1 MSDVELNRV
10 QRYGGTRLVVFA
22 YSVRVLGIAA
32 GACAAVLGVFG
43 FMSLAG
49 GTAAQDNL
57 PSTNEL
63 YMGVNLLWLI
73 ALGLLVVMGEIRVG
87 WVKKSVLKP
96 FGFMHTYVGRGNFYL
111 FYGSVVV
118 SSGQANSFALAEG
131 IVLLVIGVIQLLMA
145 FFMSKK
151 PKRPSALDRAGATSD
166 ASVENPILTQS
177 HSQRATTKAKPY
189 ETVASPGTKGG
200 ASAATPAGPG
210 GPSSSADFESGTAA
224 TASLGATGKGKQFTT
239 DGDAATENPF
249 LKG

>member
-151 PKRPSALDRAGATSD
+151 
-166 ASVENPILTQS
+166 
-177 HSQRATTKAKPY
+177 RATTKAKPY